1 MGLLV
6 VAIENHRNR
15 EIEALCQ
22 TYLQRLTGKYKC
34 ELELLPA
41 AKVTDPQAQ
50 QEKETA
56 AIEKIAKPGD
66 TLYLL
71 DERGTRCDSVAFS
84 QLLEQELD
92 QSRGRIIFA
101 IGGAYGFTEA
111 ARKRHKLLRMSD
123 WVFPHQLARLVLIEQ
138 LYRAS
143 QIAKG
148 TGYHHV

>member
-1 MGLLV
+1 LGLLV

-41 AKVTDPQAQ
+41 AKVTDPQTQ

-56 AIEKIAKPGD
+56 AIEKLAKPGD

-71 DERGTRCDSVAFS
+71 DERGMRCDSVAFS

-101 IGGAYGFTEA
+101 IGGAYGFTDA
-111 ARKRHKLLRMSD
+111 ARNRHKLLRMSD
-123 WVFPHQLARLVLIEQ
+123 WVFPHQLARLVLMEQ